1 MLPKIVKSIS
11 EMKSVSA
18 ALNGSIGFVPT
29 MGYLHE
35 GHLSLV
41 RASKAECDFTIV
53 SIYVNPSQFGENEDL
68 SSYPRDFDND
78 IKLLSDLDVDIIF
91 FPSNDEMY
99 PIGFKT
105 WIVTDEITNI
115 LCGKS
120 RPNHF
125 KGVTTIV
132 AKLVN
137 IVKPQLMLMGEKDFQ
152 QIVVLETMLKDLN
165 FECKICRC
173 GIVRES
179 DGLAMSSR
187 NKYLNTDDRKKAL
200 CLSKSLKHANMI
212 FKSGNNDTQHIKKK
226 ISQIIK
232 KSKGEIDYI
241 EIVDSNTLQPVGEI
255 EKGNRILLAVKI
267 GKTRLIDNAE
277 VS

>member
-1 MLPKIVKSIS
+1 
-11 EMKSVSA
+11 MKSVVKGIS
-18 ALNGSIGFVPT
+18 GRIGFVPT
-29 MGYLHE
+29 MGFLHE

-41 RASKAECDFTIV
+41 RASKKESDSTVV
-53 SIYVNPSQFGENEDL
+53 SIYVNPSQFGANEDL
-68 SSYPRDFDND
+68 SSYPRNFDKD
-78 IKLLSDLDVDIIF
+78 VELLADLEVDYVF
-91 FPSNDEMY
+91 FPSNEEMY
-99 PIGFKT
+99 PNGYKT
-105 WIVTDEITNI
+105 WINTDEITNV
-115 LCGKS
+115 LCGAS
-120 RPNHF
+120 RPTHF
-125 KGVTTIV
+125 RGVTTIV
-132 AKLVN
+132 AKFVQ
-137 IVKPQLMLMGEKDFQ
+137 IIQPQLMFMGEKDFQ

-165 FECKICRC
+165 FECKIRRC